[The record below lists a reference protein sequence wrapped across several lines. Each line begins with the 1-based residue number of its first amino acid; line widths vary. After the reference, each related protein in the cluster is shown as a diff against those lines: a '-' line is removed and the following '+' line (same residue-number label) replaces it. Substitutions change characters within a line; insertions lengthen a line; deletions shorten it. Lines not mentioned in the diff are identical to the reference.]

1 MDQLRAKPKYGCLGV
16 IILVLIIGFLS
27 EKFGCNNKTA
37 DDSKIVSE
45 QLINDSSDNGSA
57 AKIIKSLDPD
67 EIKTV
72 LLQIYLT
79 VDANDNELIKLEDKY
94 YRIVSNNAN
103 FFGKKYEIAKKT
115 KEALTQAK
123 ATFISFKIPK
133 EITDD
138 SRNSL
143 TESFS
148 TIEKYYDD
156 IIDGI
161 DMDLSQNLRLF
172 KNQLPFG
179 GGKELQNLQE
189 ASDAIDDIAKV
200 LIDNGFSAK
209 EIKRMEKNEKAS
221 IK

>member
-1 MDQLRAKPKYGCLGV
+1 MDQLGSKPKYGCMSV

-27 EKFGCNNKTA
+27 EKFDCNNKSA
-37 DDSKIVSE
+37 DDSKIGSE
-45 QLINDSSDNGSA
+45 QLINDSNNNGSNP
-57 AKIIKSLDPD
+57 KIIKSLNPD

-72 LLQIYLT
+72 LLKIYLT
-79 VDANDNELIKLEDKY
+79 VDANDNELIKLEGRY
-94 YRIVSNNAN
+94 YKVISNNSN
-103 FFGKKYEIAKKT
+103 FFEKKYEIAKKT
-115 KEALTQAK
+115 KEALKEAK
-123 ATFISFKIPK
+123 ATITSFRIPN

-148 TIEKYYDD
+148 TIENYYSD

-161 DMDLSQNLRLF
+161 DMDLDQNLRLF

-179 GGKELQNLQE
+179 GGKELQNLQD
-189 ASDAIDDIAKV
+189 ASDAIDNIAKV